1 MSSTLLRYHINRL
14 MKAST
19 ESMPSKDGREREF
32 CFYGKM
38 VDKSDLDKA
47 TSYSDQLQYRILVPS
62 KEKGREIAVRLRKE
76 IQWYQKP
83 CEGSQGDMVP
93 GWFTRDP
100 IYFLTIKSFVKGE
113 EGCAEAEVQLPAE
126 QGDLMLEIFRANG
139 TDGLM
144 KRRFNFPVGCGYFP
158 TPEEHVNQR
167 TCLRMRFPPTM
178 VWEVDVPK
186 ENKSA
191 DDLTRSEVDD
201 VWAKLDLE
209 VDDFADFK
217 VKNNQFQIPFPIRL
231 YDVVYGQVGKRSK
244 EEEAIV
250 KEVLGYMKPKD

>member
-1 MSSTLLRYHINRL
+1 MSTLLRQHISRL
-14 MKAST
+14 LKSAT

-38 VDKSDLDKA
+38 VDKDDLEKA

-76 IQWYQKP
+76 VKWNKRLN
-83 CEGSQGDMVP
+83 EEDGGFRTFSE
-93 GWFTRDP
+93 DP

-113 EGCAEAEVQLPAE
+113 EGCAEAEVQLPSE

-144 KRRFNFPVGCGYFP
+144 KRRFVFPVGYGYYP
-158 TPEEHVNQR
+158 KPEELANER
-167 TCLRMRFPPTM
+167 RGLRMSFPAKM

-209 VDDFADFK
+209 VDDFGNFK
-217 VKNNQFQIPFPIRL
+217 VDKDHFEIPFPIRL
-231 YDVVYGQVGKRSK
+231 YDVIYGQPGKRSK
-244 EEEAIV
+244 EDEAIV